1 MQNNA
6 SLVVVLGTGGTIA
19 GTAVHAADN
28 VGYSAA
34 QLGAAQ
40 LVAAL
45 PALAEVPIEVH
56 QIAQI
61 DSKDMD
67 FHVWRALAEAV

>member
-19 GTAVHAADN
+19 GTAVHATDH

-40 LVAAL
+40 LVAAV
-45 PALAEVPIEVH
+45 PALAGLPIEVQ
-56 QIAQI
+56 QIAQV

-67 FHVWRALAEAV
+67 FSIWRALAE